1 MKNYESLLTKVEECT
16 EEFKK
21 NLRYNEFEKSLT
33 DLVNKFLAEHI
44 QTVLETLMHDKRFLS
59 VLCSIAGKQ
68 CLSLEGY
75 RMVSVS
81 VLNDQRILV
90 STPYFYNRVKKK
102 KAARRKAGVKATI
115 SIAILDSGE

>member
-1 MKNYESLLTKVEECT
+1 MKIKNIGLTNTKPYNPMKNYESLLTKVEECT

-59 VLCSIAGKQ
+59 VYALLPGSN
-68 CLSLEGY
+68 
-75 RMVSVS
+75 V
-81 VLNDQRILV
+81 
-90 STPYFYNRVKKK
+90 
-102 KAARRKAGVKATI
+102 
-115 SIAILDSGE
+115 